1 MNVFMCRMA
10 PKEHKRKPATKK
22 TDKTEEQITS
32 EPRHNMVA
40 YLDPEGKI
48 SEFNEITRWLR
59 ESRINEAITHQTLVY
74 KTLVKEFWD
83 LAKVIEVDGKEVIH
97 GQVKQQNVDVSAEIL
112 KTVLQINDDP
122 EAPGSIPIMC

>member
-10 PKEHKRKPATKK
+10 PKEQKRKPATKK
-22 TDKTEEQITS
+22 MDKIEEHIMS
-32 EPRHNMVA
+32 EPRHNMVT

-59 ESRINEAITHQTLVY
+59 ESRLNEAITHQTLVY

-83 LAKVIEVDGKEVIH
+83 SAKVIEVDGKEIIH
-97 GQVKQQNVDVSAEIL
+97 RQVKQQNVDVSAEIL
-112 KTVLQINDDP
+112 KTVLQINDDL
-122 EAPGSIPIMC
+122 EAPDSIPIMY